1 MTSSKGVYIFFNILD
16 VKYDP
21 SVDTPVSF
29 YNKYRTIIVNNLAK
43 VGDVVKYKNEEL
55 TEDEKMSPML
65 EDVIL
70 LNVLREINPNLPKI
84 VRSHYNHKMQP
95 DDKMMDFKSDM
106 LNNIPSFLQQ
116 ADIEENNA
124 FGSANLGAF
133 RQQPQKKNTRRP
145 FSRQFSKFY
154 CRMCFLEKLPKEIF
168 TSHNFGD
175 KMCKSISKQDKLN
188 FESNKLSNIKDT
200 SESGENEDELAEM
213 FGYCNSNLQDDSEQE
228 VDRLTNNKN
237 LDINCRHPKADMNFI
252 RPVASQILT
261 VFENPDDTVPLHI
274 DLDSGAT
281 LNYCEED
288 QVKSRGFKMYPNT
301 QMSKLGDGVTS
312 IQAVGE
318 IHEYFF
324 RNNKKLQFNAVVCK
338 RLNSPFIGGTL
349 FLKENN
355 IEQDF
360 LRNVIHL
367 DGRKTTIQPTDPMS
381 ILPTRPIISN
391 IQVKQEIPAS
401 QITFKRRTLLPGQ
414 CEEFSVNHKNGT
426 ILAIEPHEKNNNPK
440 WPTPQL

>member
-1 MTSSKGVYIFFNILD
+1 MPTIKIYPPTQLPDRGVTETQFSIWCEEMEVYLAQEAGFAQFLPDGNYSTWLSKESNPDRILQLHDEDLADPELNTPAAREAKLRSVRTKLRTVLSIIGKCVSEGHYNPIIRHATSLQWIYDTLRADYDIKQRGIHFFNILD

-228 VDRLTNNKN
+228 VDCLTNNKN

-301 QMSKLGDGVTS
+301 QMSKLGDGVT
-312 IQAVGE
+312 
-318 IHEYFF
+318 
-324 RNNKKLQFNAVVCK
+324 
-338 RLNSPFIGGTL
+338 
-349 FLKENN
+349 
-355 IEQDF
+355 
-360 LRNVIHL
+360 
-367 DGRKTTIQPTDPMS
+367 
-381 ILPTRPIISN
+381 
-391 IQVKQEIPAS
+391 
-401 QITFKRRTLLPGQ
+401 
-414 CEEFSVNHKNGT
+414 
-426 ILAIEPHEKNNNPK
+426 
-440 WPTPQL
+440 